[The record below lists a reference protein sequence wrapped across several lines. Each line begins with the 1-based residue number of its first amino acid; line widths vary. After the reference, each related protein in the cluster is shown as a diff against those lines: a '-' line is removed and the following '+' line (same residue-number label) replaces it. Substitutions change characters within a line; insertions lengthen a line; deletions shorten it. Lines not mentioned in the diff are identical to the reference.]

1 MSRLTHD
8 PLDVAWRV
16 LSSNQDRIG
25 AVDVKAGICL
35 SLEAGVLT
43 AAAALA
49 GTGAARIAA
58 PWAAVVTLGAVFLAA
73 AILAAISVI
82 TPRTHSRQLRADL
95 SSDLLYFGNIRA
107 LSPDELAERLRGTD
121 LLAELSR
128 QIVHTS
134 AINWTKHTRLRLS
147 LRLAASGLA
156 LIVLPAMAAGLAGA
170 R

>member
-1 MSRLTHD
+1 MSPTHD

-16 LSSNQDRIG
+16 LGSNQDRIG

-49 GTGAARIAA
+49 GTGAAKITA
-58 PWAAVVTLGAVFLAA
+58 PWTAVFAAGAALLAA

-82 TPRTHSRQLRADL
+82 TPRTNGRHL
-95 SSDLLYFGNIRA
+95 SGDLLYFGNLRA
-107 LSPDELAERLRGTD
+107 LSPAELAERLRDTD
-121 LLAELSR
+121 LLTELSR

-147 LRLAASGLA
+147 LRLAANGLA

>member
-1 MSRLTHD
+1 MSPVHD

-16 LSSNQDRIG
+16 LGSNQDRIG
-25 AVDVKAGICL
+25 AVDGKAGICL

-49 GTGAARIAA
+49 STGAARTTA
-58 PWAAVVTLGAVFLAA
+58 PWTAVFTVGAVLLAA

-82 TPRTHSRQLRADL
+82 TPRTNGPHL
-95 SSDLLYFGNIRA
+95 SGDLLYFGNMRA
-107 LSPDELAERLRGTD
+107 LSADALAEQLRDTD
-121 LLAELSR
+121 LLAELAR

-134 AINWTKHTRLRLS
+134 AINWAKHTRLRLS
-147 LRLAASGLA
+147 LRLAAIGLA